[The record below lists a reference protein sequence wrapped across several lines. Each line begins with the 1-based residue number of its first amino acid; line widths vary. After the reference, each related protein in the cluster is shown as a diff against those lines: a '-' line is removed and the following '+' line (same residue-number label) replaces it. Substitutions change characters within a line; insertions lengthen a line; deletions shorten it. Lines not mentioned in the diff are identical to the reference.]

1 MENLEFQ
8 GKIELIN
15 KTANTEWHKWPSVNS
30 LYCALNQEDSI
41 DFSSKADT
49 KNKKINSRTLLA
61 PAHRMNSLCNLSP
74 VTINPNRR
82 LLKCY
87 LLVRSGPFKFVMIKD
102 HTASA
107 STQKKKGKKRNNG
120 EDILRYLQKY
130 VFIEEQHKKIERKD
144 TICWCRTIRVS
155 LDSIPE
161 KKIET
166 FERSLTPVCV

>member
-8 GKIELIN
+8 GKIEVIN
-15 KTANTEWHKWPSVNS
+15 KTATTEWHKWPRVNS

-87 LLVRSGPFKFVMIKD
+87 LPVRSGPFKLVMIKD

-107 STQKKKGKKRNNG
+107 STQKKKAKKGTTAKTSFDISRNMFSLRNNIRKSKG
-120 EDILRYLQKY
+120 KTRSVDA
-130 VFIEEQHKKIERKD
+130 EQ
-144 TICWCRTIRVS
+144 
-155 LDSIPE
+155 
-161 KKIET
+161 
-166 FERSLTPVCV
+166 

>member
-107 STQKKKGKKRNNG
+107 STQKKKAKKGTTAKTSFDISRNMFSLRNNIRKSKG
-120 EDILRYLQKY
+120 KTRSVDA
-130 VFIEEQHKKIERKD
+130 EQ
-144 TICWCRTIRVS
+144 
-155 LDSIPE
+155 
-161 KKIET
+161 
-166 FERSLTPVCV
+166 

>member
-15 KTANTEWHKWPSVNS
+15 KTATTEWHKWPRVNS

-107 STQKKKGKKRNNG
+107 STQKKKAKKGTTAKTSFDISRNMFSLRNNIRKSKG
-120 EDILRYLQKY
+120 KTRSVDA
-130 VFIEEQHKKIERKD
+130 EQ
-144 TICWCRTIRVS
+144 
-155 LDSIPE
+155 
-161 KKIET
+161 
-166 FERSLTPVCV
+166 